1 MIDAIGAASWMIG
14 ASGDVLVSDEGHE
27 WRIGI
32 ADPRVVGDPTGSAV
46 VDVVMLGGR
55 LRALATS
62 GGANKGLHI
71 WDPVTG
77 QGADHYLQV
86 SVMAANMVDADAW
99 ATAIAA
105 GGERVLSAALDAGM
119 EAMAITAER
128 DDGTYGAYASSGWPS
143 ILPA

>member
-1 MIDAIGAASWMIG
+1 M
-14 ASGDVLVSDEGHE
+14 
-27 WRIGI
+27 
-32 ADPRVVGDPTGSAV
+32 
-46 VDVVMLGGR
+46 
-55 LRALATS
+55 
-62 GGANKGLHI
+62 
-71 WDPVTG
+71 TG
-77 QGADHYLQV
+77 QGADHYLHV